1 MLAIPSSV
9 RIFLAAGATD
19 MRKSFDTLAQAT
31 KGVIGEDPLS
41 GHLFV
46 FCNRSR
52 NRLKV
57 LWWDRSGYCLLA
69 KRLEKGTFIW
79 PQQKDGFSSKVEM
92 LPDELSLLLGG
103 LDIRF
108 SSRRHWYKRPG

>member
-9 RIFLAAGATD
+9 RIFLAAGAAD

-31 KGVIGEDPLS
+31 KRVIGEDPLS

-57 LWWDRSGYCLLA
+57 LWWDRSGYCLLDC
-69 KRLEKGTFIW
+69 RI
-79 PQQKDGFSSKVEM
+79 
-92 LPDELSLLLGG
+92 
-103 LDIRF
+103 
-108 SSRRHWYKRPG
+108 